1 MSDSICILPRLEGV
15 GGPASFRARLSAG
28 LERRGI
34 RAHSNPAE
42 PGCRAVLVIAGT
54 RRLND
59 LLQARQRG
67 VRIVQRLDGMNWLH
81 RLRWTGLR
89 HYLRSETNNLLL
101 AFIRR
106 RLADRIVY
114 QSAFTRDWWQT
125 VRGGV
130 NAPGTVIY
138 NGVDLGEY
146 TPDGPTNA
154 PRDACASW

>member
-81 RLRWTGLR
+81 PCCWPSSAAGWPTGSSTSPYSPATGGKR
-89 HYLRSETNNLLL
+89 CAVGY
-101 AFIRR
+101 ARR
-106 RLADRIVY
+106 AR
-114 QSAFTRDWWQT
+114 
-125 VRGGV
+125 
-130 NAPGTVIY
+130 
-138 NGVDLGEY
+138 
-146 TPDGPTNA
+146 
-154 PRDACASW
+154 